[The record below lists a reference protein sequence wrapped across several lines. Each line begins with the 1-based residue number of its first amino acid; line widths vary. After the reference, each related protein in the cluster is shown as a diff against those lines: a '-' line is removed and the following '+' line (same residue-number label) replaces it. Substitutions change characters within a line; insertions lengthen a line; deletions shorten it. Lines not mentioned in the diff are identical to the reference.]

1 MSSAVQAEP
10 HAIFAHGR
18 SGRICLADDDSTSRL
33 MLRMVLERWGYQVE
47 ECGDGNEAFAQLS
60 REDGPDLALLDWM
73 MPGMDGVELS
83 RRLRHEFPK
92 RNVYVILVTSRTED
106 ADVQAAL
113 RSGADDFVSKPY
125 SPVILQARIEVGFRT
140 LEMQRTI
147 RDFANRMES
156 LAESRAAQLLHSDRL
171 ASLGI
176 LSASVAHEI
185 NNPASFIAV
194 NLQTFQDLWPSVEA
208 CLAGHGTGLHQA
220 RAEALVKEMPGML
233 SEMQDGLERIRHIT
247 ADLRSFSRTGQ
258 SICRPQ
264 DVVECLR
271 KALRMCSIRIKGKVE
286 LELDLPDLPVPV
298 VVDEGRLEQVFVNLV
313 MNAADAMED
322 LPLQRLGIELAWR
335 GESIEITFRDC
346 GHGVPEDRR
355 DSLFQ
360 PFHTTKPTGKGTGL
374 GLYISRGIVEGF
386 GGTLRYEPVPEGG
399 TAFVVQ
405 LPLARQETP

>member
-1 MSSAVQAEP
+1 MSSAVHEEP
-10 HAIFAHGR
+10 HAVPAPGR
-18 SGRICLADDDSTSRL
+18 SGAICLADDDSNSRL

-47 ECGDGNEAFAQLS
+47 ECVDGDEAFARLS
-60 REDGPDLALLDWM
+60 RKGGPGLALLDWM
-73 MPGMDGVELS
+73 MPGMDGVELC
-83 RRLRHEFPK
+83 RRLRHEHP
-92 RNVYVILVTSRTED
+92 RRDIYVILVTSKTED

-140 LEMQRTI
+140 LELQRTI
-147 RDFANRMES
+147 RDYANRMES

-208 CLAGHGTGLHQA
+208 CLGGQASGLHRA
-220 RAEALVKEMPGML
+220 RAAALVKEMPEML
-233 SEMQDGLERIRHIT
+233 AEMQDGLERIRHIT

-258 SICRPQ
+258 SICRPH

-271 KALRMCSIRIKGKVE
+271 KALRMCSIRTKGKI
-286 LELDLPDLPVPV
+286 ELDLDLPERTVPV
-298 VVDEGRLEQVFVNLV
+298 LVDDGRLEQVFVNLV
-313 MNAADAMED
+313 MNAVDAMED
-322 LPLQRLGIELAWR
+322 SPRKRLRITLECSGGR
-335 GESIEITFRDC
+335 IEISFRDSGC
-346 GHGVPEDRR
+346 GVPEDRR
-355 DSLFQ
+355 ESLFQ

-386 GGTLRYEPVPEGG
+386 GGALGYEPVPEGG
-399 TAFVVQ
+399 AAFVVQ
-405 LPLARQETP
+405 LPLAVQETP